1 MANNGKQGEQLFA
14 QIMQQKGHTVEDVSG
29 NPDYWYKDIDFFVT
43 SSTSGLRKSF
53 EVKWDTRICKTGNL
67 YLEFSNRHSKDQK
80 GWFEFCEADYLAYGN
95 AKANKFFIIPMDQ
108 LRERLANIPKK
119 IAFCGNDSAGYLV
132 HISQIIDIA
141 EVLQ

>member
-1 MANNGKQGEQLFA
+1 MNIGKQGELLFS
-14 QIMQQKGHTVEDVSG
+14 QIMQGKGYEIKDVSN
-29 NPDYWYKDIDFFVT
+29 NPDYWYKDIDFILT
-43 SSTSGLRKSF
+43 SPTSGLTKTF
-53 EVKWDTRICKTGNL
+53 EVKWDTRISKTGNL
-67 YLEFSNRHSKDQK
+67 YLEFSNRHSKDCK

-95 AKANKFFIIPMDQ
+95 AKANKFFVIPMDQ
-108 LRERLANIPKK
+108 LRERLANIPKR